1 MKLLNYKLQNQIEAL
16 GENKPT
22 NYFKDYLK
30 AVLEDTNT
38 TYFQKCDYLGLSLS
52 EIKSK
57 IDTLSGDISELQE
70 LKKNLST
77 ALEIAKELIAE
88 IFIENGIDR
97 IDGNIISSLTLS
109 KESTKPKDEIRILD
123 ENALM
128 DLGYVKF
135 SIDMDALKADI
146 NAGKADEL
154 KDFVEV
160 STTYSIVPAKIKVN
174 KKRSGLKALEQT
186 DEILEQVAEEA
197 KMFNDQQ
204 TKALSSELSA
214 DRIKVRDKANIKL
227 SYLEGF
233 DIIDTANS
241 IFGFGGWAYT
251 ISSLEQVSQEVN
263 ANQNVVVCYKA
274 IVKVDVYDINHSTM
288 ISRQDVGFGT
298 GVARNL
304 ADAHENSAKEAVTD
318 ALKRSLRSFGNQF
331 GNSLYDKSKSVAQ
344 NNAPSN
350 MPNAPANQNAGF
362 GQNQAIPNQA
372 PNQAMPSQIPNQAM
386 PNQVPNDQVMGDIQ
400 SLRNMGLDVVE
411 QNGFLLVRGNNIF
424 AKKDTIK
431 ALGFRW
437 DSKTKQWYKQLSN
450 AA

>member
-1 MKLLNYKLQNQIEAL
+1 
-16 GENKPT
+16 
-22 NYFKDYLK
+22 
-30 AVLEDTNT
+30 
-38 TYFQKCDYLGLSLS
+38 
-52 EIKSK
+52 
-57 IDTLSGDISELQE
+57 
-70 LKKNLST
+70 
-77 ALEIAKELIAE
+77 
-88 IFIENGIDR
+88 
-97 IDGNIISSLTLS
+97 
-109 KESTKPKDEIRILD
+109 
-123 ENALM
+123 
-128 DLGYVKF
+128 
-135 SIDMDALKADI
+135 
-146 NAGKADEL
+146 
-154 KDFVEV
+154 
-160 STTYSIVPAKIKVN
+160 
-174 KKRSGLKALEQT
+174 
-186 DEILEQVAEEA
+186 
-197 KMFNDQQ
+197 MFNDKQM
-204 TKALSSELSA
+204 KALQSELSS

-233 DIIDTANS
+233 DIIDTANN

-274 IVKVDVYDINHSTM
+274 IVKIDVYDIDHSTM

-298 GVARNL
+298 GVARSL

-344 NNAPSN
+344 NTPSN

-372 PNQAMPSQIPNQAM
+372 PSQAM
-386 PNQVPNDQVMGDIQ
+386 PNQAPNDQVMGDIQ
-400 SLRNMGLDVVE
+400 SLRNMGFDVVE

>member
-1 MKLLNYKLQNQIEAL
+1 M
-16 GENKPT
+16 
-22 NYFKDYLK
+22 
-30 AVLEDTNT
+30 
-38 TYFQKCDYLGLSLS
+38 
-52 EIKSK
+52 
-57 IDTLSGDISELQE
+57 
-70 LKKNLST
+70 
-77 ALEIAKELIAE
+77 
-88 IFIENGIDR
+88 
-97 IDGNIISSLTLS
+97 
-109 KESTKPKDEIRILD
+109 
-123 ENALM
+123 
-128 DLGYVKF
+128 
-135 SIDMDALKADI
+135 
-146 NAGKADEL
+146 
-154 KDFVEV
+154 
-160 STTYSIVPAKIKVN
+160 
-174 KKRSGLKALEQT
+174 KALQ
-186 DEILEQVAEEA
+186 
-197 KMFNDQQ
+197 
-204 TKALSSELSA
+204 SELSA

-233 DIIDTANS
+233 DIIDTANN
-241 IFGFGGWAYT
+241 IFGYGNWAYT

-274 IVKVDVYDINHSTM
+274 IVKVDVYDIDHSTM

-344 NNAPSN
+344 NSNAPSN
-350 MPNAPANQNAGF
+350 IPNAPANQNAGF

-372 PNQAMPSQIPNQAM
+372 PSQAM
-386 PNQVPNDQVMGDIQ
+386 PNQAPNDQVMDDIQ

>member
-1 MKLLNYKLQNQIEAL
+1 
-16 GENKPT
+16 
-22 NYFKDYLK
+22 
-30 AVLEDTNT
+30 
-38 TYFQKCDYLGLSLS
+38 
-52 EIKSK
+52 
-57 IDTLSGDISELQE
+57 
-70 LKKNLST
+70 
-77 ALEIAKELIAE
+77 
-88 IFIENGIDR
+88 
-97 IDGNIISSLTLS
+97 
-109 KESTKPKDEIRILD
+109 
-123 ENALM
+123 
-128 DLGYVKF
+128 
-135 SIDMDALKADI
+135 
-146 NAGKADEL
+146 
-154 KDFVEV
+154 
-160 STTYSIVPAKIKVN
+160 
-174 KKRSGLKALEQT
+174 
-186 DEILEQVAEEA
+186 
-197 KMFNDQQ
+197 MFNDQQ
-204 TKALSSELSA
+204 TKALSSELNT

-233 DIIDTANS
+233 DIIDTANN
-241 IFGFGGWAYT
+241 IFGYGNWAYT

-263 ANQNVVVCYKA
+263 ANQNVVICYKA
-274 IVKVDVYDINHSTM
+274 IVKVEVYDIDHSTM

-331 GNSLYDKSKSVAQ
+331 GNSLYDKSKSISQ
-344 NNAPSN
+344 NTPSN

-372 PNQAMPSQIPNQAM
+372 
-386 PNQVPNDQVMGDIQ
+386 PNDQVMGDIQ

>member
-1 MKLLNYKLQNQIEAL
+1 
-16 GENKPT
+16 
-22 NYFKDYLK
+22 
-30 AVLEDTNT
+30 
-38 TYFQKCDYLGLSLS
+38 
-52 EIKSK
+52 
-57 IDTLSGDISELQE
+57 
-70 LKKNLST
+70 
-77 ALEIAKELIAE
+77 
-88 IFIENGIDR
+88 
-97 IDGNIISSLTLS
+97 
-109 KESTKPKDEIRILD
+109 
-123 ENALM
+123 
-128 DLGYVKF
+128 
-135 SIDMDALKADI
+135 
-146 NAGKADEL
+146 
-154 KDFVEV
+154 
-160 STTYSIVPAKIKVN
+160 
-174 KKRSGLKALEQT
+174 
-186 DEILEQVAEEA
+186 
-197 KMFNDQQ
+197 MFNDKQ
-204 TKALSSELSA
+204 TKALSSELSK

-233 DIIDTANS
+233 DIIDTANN

-274 IVKVDVYDINHSTM
+274 IVKVDVYDIDHSTM

-298 GVARNL
+298 GVARSL

-331 GNSLYDKSKSVAQ
+331 GNSLYDKSKIVAQ

-350 MPNAPANQNAGF
+350 IPNAPANQNAGF

-372 PNQAMPSQIPNQAM
+372 PSQAM
-386 PNQVPNDQVMGDIQ
+386 PNQAPNDQVMGDIQ
-400 SLRNMGLDVVE
+400 SLRNMGLDIVE

>member
-1 MKLLNYKLQNQIEAL
+1 
-16 GENKPT
+16 
-22 NYFKDYLK
+22 
-30 AVLEDTNT
+30 
-38 TYFQKCDYLGLSLS
+38 
-52 EIKSK
+52 
-57 IDTLSGDISELQE
+57 
-70 LKKNLST
+70 
-77 ALEIAKELIAE
+77 
-88 IFIENGIDR
+88 
-97 IDGNIISSLTLS
+97 
-109 KESTKPKDEIRILD
+109 
-123 ENALM
+123 
-128 DLGYVKF
+128 
-135 SIDMDALKADI
+135 
-146 NAGKADEL
+146 
-154 KDFVEV
+154 
-160 STTYSIVPAKIKVN
+160 
-174 KKRSGLKALEQT
+174 
-186 DEILEQVAEEA
+186 
-197 KMFNDQQ
+197 MFNDQQ

-241 IFGFGGWAYT
+241 IFGFGSWAYT

-263 ANQNVVVCYKA
+263 ANQNVVICYKA
-274 IVKVDVYDINHSTM
+274 IVKVDVYDIDHNTM
-288 ISRQDVGFGT
+288 VSRQDVGFGT
-298 GVARNL
+298 GVARSL

-344 NNAPSN
+344 NTPSN
-350 MPNAPANQNAGF
+350 MPNTPAKQNAGF

-372 PNQAMPSQIPNQAM
+372 PSQAM
-386 PNQVPNDQVMGDIQ
+386 PNQAPNDQVMGDIQ

>member
-1 MKLLNYKLQNQIEAL
+1 
-16 GENKPT
+16 
-22 NYFKDYLK
+22 
-30 AVLEDTNT
+30 
-38 TYFQKCDYLGLSLS
+38 
-52 EIKSK
+52 
-57 IDTLSGDISELQE
+57 
-70 LKKNLST
+70 
-77 ALEIAKELIAE
+77 
-88 IFIENGIDR
+88 
-97 IDGNIISSLTLS
+97 
-109 KESTKPKDEIRILD
+109 
-123 ENALM
+123 
-128 DLGYVKF
+128 
-135 SIDMDALKADI
+135 
-146 NAGKADEL
+146 
-154 KDFVEV
+154 
-160 STTYSIVPAKIKVN
+160 
-174 KKRSGLKALEQT
+174 
-186 DEILEQVAEEA
+186 
-197 KMFNDQQ
+197 MFNDKQM
-204 TKALSSELSA
+204 KALQSELSK

-233 DIIDTANS
+233 DIIDTANN
-241 IFGFGGWAYT
+241 IFGYGNWAYT

-274 IVKVDVYDINHSTM
+274 IVKVDVYDIDHSTM

-331 GNSLYDKSKSVAQ
+331 GNSLYDKSKIVAQ

-350 MPNAPANQNAGF
+350 IPNAPANQNAGF

-372 PNQAMPSQIPNQAM
+372 ANHAMPSQIPNQA
-386 PNQVPNDQVMGDIQ
+386 PNDQVMGDIQ

-424 AKKDTIK
+424 AKKDAIK
-431 ALGFRW
+431 SLGFRW

>member
-1 MKLLNYKLQNQIEAL
+1 MI
-16 GENKPT
+16 
-22 NYFKDYLK
+22 
-30 AVLEDTNT
+30 
-38 TYFQKCDYLGLSLS
+38 
-52 EIKSK
+52 
-57 IDTLSGDISELQE
+57 
-70 LKKNLST
+70 
-77 ALEIAKELIAE
+77 
-88 IFIENGIDR
+88 
-97 IDGNIISSLTLS
+97 
-109 KESTKPKDEIRILD
+109 
-123 ENALM
+123 
-128 DLGYVKF
+128 
-135 SIDMDALKADI
+135 
-146 NAGKADEL
+146 
-154 KDFVEV
+154 
-160 STTYSIVPAKIKVN
+160 
-174 KKRSGLKALEQT
+174 
-186 DEILEQVAEEA
+186 
-197 KMFNDQQ
+197 NDQQ

-233 DIIDTANS
+233 DIIDTANN
-241 IFGFGGWAYT
+241 IFGSGGWAYT

-274 IVKVDVYDINHSTM
+274 IVKVDVYDIDHNTM

-344 NNAPSN
+344 NTPSN

-372 PNQAMPSQIPNQAM
+372 PSQAM
-386 PNQVPNDQVMGDIQ
+386 PNQAPNDQVMGDIQ

>member
-1 MKLLNYKLQNQIEAL
+1 
-16 GENKPT
+16 
-22 NYFKDYLK
+22 
-30 AVLEDTNT
+30 
-38 TYFQKCDYLGLSLS
+38 
-52 EIKSK
+52 
-57 IDTLSGDISELQE
+57 
-70 LKKNLST
+70 
-77 ALEIAKELIAE
+77 
-88 IFIENGIDR
+88 
-97 IDGNIISSLTLS
+97 
-109 KESTKPKDEIRILD
+109 
-123 ENALM
+123 
-128 DLGYVKF
+128 
-135 SIDMDALKADI
+135 
-146 NAGKADEL
+146 
-154 KDFVEV
+154 
-160 STTYSIVPAKIKVN
+160 
-174 KKRSGLKALEQT
+174 
-186 DEILEQVAEEA
+186 
-197 KMFNDQQ
+197 MFNDQQ

-233 DIIDTANS
+233 DIIDTANN

-274 IVKVDVYDINHSTM
+274 IVKIDVYDIDHSTM

-344 NNAPSN
+344 NTPSN
-350 MPNAPANQNAGF
+350 MPNAPANQNAVF

-372 PNQAMPSQIPNQAM
+372 PSQAM
-386 PNQVPNDQVMGDIQ
+386 PNQAPNDQVMGDIQ

-411 QNGFLLVRGNNIF
+411 QNGFLLVKGNNIF

>member
-1 MKLLNYKLQNQIEAL
+1 
-16 GENKPT
+16 
-22 NYFKDYLK
+22 
-30 AVLEDTNT
+30 
-38 TYFQKCDYLGLSLS
+38 
-52 EIKSK
+52 
-57 IDTLSGDISELQE
+57 
-70 LKKNLST
+70 
-77 ALEIAKELIAE
+77 
-88 IFIENGIDR
+88 
-97 IDGNIISSLTLS
+97 
-109 KESTKPKDEIRILD
+109 
-123 ENALM
+123 
-128 DLGYVKF
+128 
-135 SIDMDALKADI
+135 
-146 NAGKADEL
+146 
-154 KDFVEV
+154 
-160 STTYSIVPAKIKVN
+160 
-174 KKRSGLKALEQT
+174 
-186 DEILEQVAEEA
+186 
-197 KMFNDQQ
+197 MFNDQQ

-274 IVKVDVYDINHSTM
+274 IVKVDVYGIDHSTM

-298 GVARNL
+298 GVARSL

-344 NNAPSN
+344 NTPSN
-350 MPNAPANQNAGF
+350 IPNAPANQNAGF

-372 PNQAMPSQIPNQAM
+372 PNQAMPSQIPNQAPSQAM
-386 PNQVPNDQVMGDIQ
+386 PNQAPNDQVMGDIQ

-411 QNGFLLVRGNNIF
+411 QNGFLLVKGNNIF

>member
-1 MKLLNYKLQNQIEAL
+1 
-16 GENKPT
+16 
-22 NYFKDYLK
+22 
-30 AVLEDTNT
+30 
-38 TYFQKCDYLGLSLS
+38 
-52 EIKSK
+52 
-57 IDTLSGDISELQE
+57 
-70 LKKNLST
+70 
-77 ALEIAKELIAE
+77 
-88 IFIENGIDR
+88 
-97 IDGNIISSLTLS
+97 
-109 KESTKPKDEIRILD
+109 
-123 ENALM
+123 
-128 DLGYVKF
+128 
-135 SIDMDALKADI
+135 
-146 NAGKADEL
+146 
-154 KDFVEV
+154 
-160 STTYSIVPAKIKVN
+160 
-174 KKRSGLKALEQT
+174 
-186 DEILEQVAEEA
+186 
-197 KMFNDQQ
+197 MFNDQQ
-204 TKALSSELSA
+204 TKALSSELSS

-233 DIIDTANS
+233 DIIDTANN
-241 IFGFGGWAYT
+241 IFGYGNWAYT

-274 IVKVDVYDINHSTM
+274 IVKVDVYDIDHNTM

-331 GNSLYDKSKSVAQ
+331 GNSLYDKSKIVAQ

-350 MPNAPANQNAGF
+350 IPNAPANQNAGF

-372 PNQAMPSQIPNQAM
+372 PNQAMPSQIPNQA
-386 PNQVPNDQVMGDIQ
+386 PNDQVMGDIQ

-411 QNGFLLVRGNNIF
+411 QNGFLLVKGNNIF

>member
-1 MKLLNYKLQNQIEAL
+1 
-16 GENKPT
+16 
-22 NYFKDYLK
+22 
-30 AVLEDTNT
+30 
-38 TYFQKCDYLGLSLS
+38 
-52 EIKSK
+52 
-57 IDTLSGDISELQE
+57 
-70 LKKNLST
+70 
-77 ALEIAKELIAE
+77 
-88 IFIENGIDR
+88 
-97 IDGNIISSLTLS
+97 
-109 KESTKPKDEIRILD
+109 
-123 ENALM
+123 
-128 DLGYVKF
+128 
-135 SIDMDALKADI
+135 
-146 NAGKADEL
+146 
-154 KDFVEV
+154 
-160 STTYSIVPAKIKVN
+160 
-174 KKRSGLKALEQT
+174 
-186 DEILEQVAEEA
+186 
-197 KMFNDQQ
+197 MFNDQQ
-204 TKALSSELSA
+204 TKALQSELSS

-233 DIIDTANS
+233 DIIDTANN

-274 IVKVDVYDINHSTM
+274 IVKVDVYDIDHNTM

-298 GVARNL
+298 GVARSL

-350 MPNAPANQNAGF
+350 IPNAPANQNAGF

-372 PNQAMPSQIPNQAM
+372 MPNQA
-386 PNQVPNDQVMGDIQ
+386 PNDQVMGDIQ

>member
-1 MKLLNYKLQNQIEAL
+1 
-16 GENKPT
+16 
-22 NYFKDYLK
+22 
-30 AVLEDTNT
+30 
-38 TYFQKCDYLGLSLS
+38 
-52 EIKSK
+52 
-57 IDTLSGDISELQE
+57 
-70 LKKNLST
+70 
-77 ALEIAKELIAE
+77 
-88 IFIENGIDR
+88 
-97 IDGNIISSLTLS
+97 
-109 KESTKPKDEIRILD
+109 
-123 ENALM
+123 
-128 DLGYVKF
+128 
-135 SIDMDALKADI
+135 
-146 NAGKADEL
+146 
-154 KDFVEV
+154 
-160 STTYSIVPAKIKVN
+160 
-174 KKRSGLKALEQT
+174 
-186 DEILEQVAEEA
+186 
-197 KMFNDQQ
+197 MFNDQQ
-204 TKALSSELSA
+204 TKALQSELST

-233 DIIDTANS
+233 DIIDTANN

-274 IVKVDVYDINHSTM
+274 IVKVDVYDIDHSTM

-298 GVARNL
+298 GVARSL

-331 GNSLYDKSKSVAQ
+331 GNSLYDKSKSVVQ

-372 PNQAMPSQIPNQAM
+372 PSQAM
-386 PNQVPNDQVMGDIQ
+386 PNQAPNDQVMGDIQ

>member
-1 MKLLNYKLQNQIEAL
+1 
-16 GENKPT
+16 
-22 NYFKDYLK
+22 
-30 AVLEDTNT
+30 
-38 TYFQKCDYLGLSLS
+38 
-52 EIKSK
+52 
-57 IDTLSGDISELQE
+57 
-70 LKKNLST
+70 
-77 ALEIAKELIAE
+77 
-88 IFIENGIDR
+88 
-97 IDGNIISSLTLS
+97 
-109 KESTKPKDEIRILD
+109 
-123 ENALM
+123 
-128 DLGYVKF
+128 
-135 SIDMDALKADI
+135 
-146 NAGKADEL
+146 
-154 KDFVEV
+154 
-160 STTYSIVPAKIKVN
+160 
-174 KKRSGLKALEQT
+174 
-186 DEILEQVAEEA
+186 
-197 KMFNDQQ
+197 MFNDKQ
-204 TKALSSELSA
+204 TKALSSELNT

-233 DIIDTANS
+233 DIIDTANN
-241 IFGFGGWAYT
+241 IFGYGNWAYT

-274 IVKVDVYDINHSTM
+274 IVKVDVYGIDHSTM

-350 MPNAPANQNAGF
+350 IPNAPANQNAGF

-372 PNQAMPSQIPNQAM
+372 PSQAM
-386 PNQVPNDQVMGDIQ
+386 PNQAPNDQVMGDIQ

>member
-1 MKLLNYKLQNQIEAL
+1 
-16 GENKPT
+16 
-22 NYFKDYLK
+22 
-30 AVLEDTNT
+30 
-38 TYFQKCDYLGLSLS
+38 
-52 EIKSK
+52 
-57 IDTLSGDISELQE
+57 
-70 LKKNLST
+70 
-77 ALEIAKELIAE
+77 
-88 IFIENGIDR
+88 
-97 IDGNIISSLTLS
+97 
-109 KESTKPKDEIRILD
+109 
-123 ENALM
+123 
-128 DLGYVKF
+128 
-135 SIDMDALKADI
+135 
-146 NAGKADEL
+146 
-154 KDFVEV
+154 
-160 STTYSIVPAKIKVN
+160 
-174 KKRSGLKALEQT
+174 
-186 DEILEQVAEEA
+186 
-197 KMFNDQQ
+197 MFNDQQ

-241 IFGFGGWAYT
+241 IFGFGNWAYT

-274 IVKVDVYDINHSTM
+274 IVKVDVYDIDHSTM

-331 GNSLYDKSKSVAQ
+331 GNSLYDKSKSVVQ
-344 NNAPSN
+344 NSN
-350 MPNAPANQNAGF
+350 GNIPNPALDTAHS
-362 GQNQAIPNQA
+362 GQNQAMMQNQ
-372 PNQAMPSQIPNQAM
+372 M
-386 PNQVPNDQVMGDIQ
+386 PNNQTMGDVQ
-400 SLRNMGLDVVE
+400 SLNNLGLDVVE

>member
-1 MKLLNYKLQNQIEAL
+1 
-16 GENKPT
+16 
-22 NYFKDYLK
+22 
-30 AVLEDTNT
+30 
-38 TYFQKCDYLGLSLS
+38 
-52 EIKSK
+52 
-57 IDTLSGDISELQE
+57 
-70 LKKNLST
+70 
-77 ALEIAKELIAE
+77 
-88 IFIENGIDR
+88 
-97 IDGNIISSLTLS
+97 
-109 KESTKPKDEIRILD
+109 
-123 ENALM
+123 
-128 DLGYVKF
+128 
-135 SIDMDALKADI
+135 
-146 NAGKADEL
+146 
-154 KDFVEV
+154 
-160 STTYSIVPAKIKVN
+160 
-174 KKRSGLKALEQT
+174 
-186 DEILEQVAEEA
+186 
-197 KMFNDQQ
+197 MFNDKQM
-204 TKALSSELSA
+204 KALQSELSA

-241 IFGFGGWAYT
+241 IFGFGNWAYT

-263 ANQNVVVCYKA
+263 ANQNVVICYKA
-274 IVKVDVYDINHSTM
+274 IVKVDVYDIDHSTM

-298 GVARNL
+298 GVARSL

-344 NNAPSN
+344 NTPSN

-372 PNQAMPSQIPNQAM
+372 PSQAM
-386 PNQVPNDQVMGDIQ
+386 PNQAPNDQVMGDIQ
-400 SLRNMGLDVVE
+400 SLRNMGLDVAE

>member
-1 MKLLNYKLQNQIEAL
+1 
-16 GENKPT
+16 
-22 NYFKDYLK
+22 
-30 AVLEDTNT
+30 
-38 TYFQKCDYLGLSLS
+38 
-52 EIKSK
+52 
-57 IDTLSGDISELQE
+57 
-70 LKKNLST
+70 
-77 ALEIAKELIAE
+77 
-88 IFIENGIDR
+88 
-97 IDGNIISSLTLS
+97 
-109 KESTKPKDEIRILD
+109 
-123 ENALM
+123 
-128 DLGYVKF
+128 
-135 SIDMDALKADI
+135 
-146 NAGKADEL
+146 
-154 KDFVEV
+154 
-160 STTYSIVPAKIKVN
+160 
-174 KKRSGLKALEQT
+174 
-186 DEILEQVAEEA
+186 
-197 KMFNDQQ
+197 MFNDKQM
-204 TKALSSELSA
+204 KALQSELSA

-233 DIIDTANS
+233 DIIDTANN

-263 ANQNVVVCYKA
+263 ANQNVVICYKA
-274 IVKVDVYDINHSTM
+274 IVKVDVYDIDHNTM
-288 ISRQDVGFGT
+288 VSRQDVGFGT
-298 GVARNL
+298 GVARSL

-344 NNAPSN
+344 NTPSN

-372 PNQAMPSQIPNQAM
+372 MPNQA
-386 PNQVPNDQVMGDIQ
+386 PNDQVMGDIQ

>member
-1 MKLLNYKLQNQIEAL
+1 
-16 GENKPT
+16 
-22 NYFKDYLK
+22 
-30 AVLEDTNT
+30 
-38 TYFQKCDYLGLSLS
+38 
-52 EIKSK
+52 
-57 IDTLSGDISELQE
+57 
-70 LKKNLST
+70 
-77 ALEIAKELIAE
+77 
-88 IFIENGIDR
+88 
-97 IDGNIISSLTLS
+97 
-109 KESTKPKDEIRILD
+109 
-123 ENALM
+123 
-128 DLGYVKF
+128 
-135 SIDMDALKADI
+135 
-146 NAGKADEL
+146 
-154 KDFVEV
+154 
-160 STTYSIVPAKIKVN
+160 
-174 KKRSGLKALEQT
+174 
-186 DEILEQVAEEA
+186 
-197 KMFNDQQ
+197 MFNDKQM
-204 TKALSSELSA
+204 KALQSELSA

-274 IVKVDVYDINHSTM
+274 IVKVDVYDIDHNTM

-298 GVARNL
+298 GVARSL

-344 NNAPSN
+344 NTPSN
-350 MPNAPANQNAGF
+350 MPNVPANQNAGF

-372 PNQAMPSQIPNQAM
+372 PSQAM
-386 PNQVPNDQVMGDIQ
+386 PNQAPNDQVMGDIQ

>member
-1 MKLLNYKLQNQIEAL
+1 
-16 GENKPT
+16 
-22 NYFKDYLK
+22 
-30 AVLEDTNT
+30 
-38 TYFQKCDYLGLSLS
+38 
-52 EIKSK
+52 
-57 IDTLSGDISELQE
+57 
-70 LKKNLST
+70 
-77 ALEIAKELIAE
+77 
-88 IFIENGIDR
+88 
-97 IDGNIISSLTLS
+97 
-109 KESTKPKDEIRILD
+109 
-123 ENALM
+123 
-128 DLGYVKF
+128 
-135 SIDMDALKADI
+135 
-146 NAGKADEL
+146 
-154 KDFVEV
+154 
-160 STTYSIVPAKIKVN
+160 
-174 KKRSGLKALEQT
+174 
-186 DEILEQVAEEA
+186 
-197 KMFNDQQ
+197 MFNDQQ
-204 TKALSSELSA
+204 VKTLSSELSA

-233 DIIDTANS
+233 DIIDTANN

-274 IVKVDVYDINHSTM
+274 IVKVDVYDIDHSTM

-344 NNAPSN
+344 NTPSN
-350 MPNAPANQNAGF
+350 MPNVPANQNAGF

-372 PNQAMPSQIPNQAM
+372 PSQAM
-386 PNQVPNDQVMGDIQ
+386 PNQTPNDQVMGDIQ

>member
-1 MKLLNYKLQNQIEAL
+1 
-16 GENKPT
+16 
-22 NYFKDYLK
+22 
-30 AVLEDTNT
+30 
-38 TYFQKCDYLGLSLS
+38 
-52 EIKSK
+52 
-57 IDTLSGDISELQE
+57 
-70 LKKNLST
+70 
-77 ALEIAKELIAE
+77 
-88 IFIENGIDR
+88 
-97 IDGNIISSLTLS
+97 
-109 KESTKPKDEIRILD
+109 
-123 ENALM
+123 
-128 DLGYVKF
+128 
-135 SIDMDALKADI
+135 
-146 NAGKADEL
+146 
-154 KDFVEV
+154 
-160 STTYSIVPAKIKVN
+160 
-174 KKRSGLKALEQT
+174 
-186 DEILEQVAEEA
+186 
-197 KMFNDQQ
+197 MFNDKQM
-204 TKALSSELSA
+204 KALQSELSS

-233 DIIDTANS
+233 DIIDTANN

-274 IVKVDVYDINHSTM
+274 IVKVDVYDIDHNTM

-344 NNAPSN
+344 NTPSN

-372 PNQAMPSQIPNQAM
+372 PSQAM
-386 PNQVPNDQVMGDIQ
+386 PNQAPNDQVMGDIQ

-411 QNGFLLVRGNNIF
+411 QNGFLLVKGNNIF

>member
-1 MKLLNYKLQNQIEAL
+1 
-16 GENKPT
+16 
-22 NYFKDYLK
+22 
-30 AVLEDTNT
+30 
-38 TYFQKCDYLGLSLS
+38 
-52 EIKSK
+52 
-57 IDTLSGDISELQE
+57 
-70 LKKNLST
+70 
-77 ALEIAKELIAE
+77 
-88 IFIENGIDR
+88 
-97 IDGNIISSLTLS
+97 
-109 KESTKPKDEIRILD
+109 
-123 ENALM
+123 
-128 DLGYVKF
+128 
-135 SIDMDALKADI
+135 
-146 NAGKADEL
+146 
-154 KDFVEV
+154 
-160 STTYSIVPAKIKVN
+160 
-174 KKRSGLKALEQT
+174 
-186 DEILEQVAEEA
+186 
-197 KMFNDQQ
+197 MFNDQQ
-204 TKALSSELSA
+204 TKALQSELSA

-233 DIIDTANS
+233 DIIDTANN

-274 IVKVDVYDINHSTM
+274 IVKVDVYDIDHNTM

-298 GVARNL
+298 GVARSL

-344 NNAPSN
+344 NTPSN
-350 MPNAPANQNAGF
+350 MPNVPANQNAGF

-372 PNQAMPSQIPNQAM
+372 PSQAM
-386 PNQVPNDQVMGDIQ
+386 PNQAPNDQVMGDIQ

>member
-1 MKLLNYKLQNQIEAL
+1 
-16 GENKPT
+16 
-22 NYFKDYLK
+22 
-30 AVLEDTNT
+30 
-38 TYFQKCDYLGLSLS
+38 
-52 EIKSK
+52 
-57 IDTLSGDISELQE
+57 
-70 LKKNLST
+70 
-77 ALEIAKELIAE
+77 
-88 IFIENGIDR
+88 
-97 IDGNIISSLTLS
+97 
-109 KESTKPKDEIRILD
+109 
-123 ENALM
+123 
-128 DLGYVKF
+128 
-135 SIDMDALKADI
+135 
-146 NAGKADEL
+146 
-154 KDFVEV
+154 
-160 STTYSIVPAKIKVN
+160 
-174 KKRSGLKALEQT
+174 
-186 DEILEQVAEEA
+186 
-197 KMFNDQQ
+197 MFNDQQ

-241 IFGFGGWAYT
+241 IFGFGNWAYT

-274 IVKVDVYDINHSTM
+274 IVKIDVYDIDHSTM

-350 MPNAPANQNAGF
+350 IPNAPANQNAVF

-372 PNQAMPSQIPNQAM
+372 PSQAM
-386 PNQVPNDQVMGDIQ
+386 PNQAPNDQVMGDIQ